1 MFTKYFRKAKFFR
14 FFFFLFFQDVR
25 FVLYSIGLLISVIFL
40 TATLVTGFLL
50 PSNHHVLHWRCQTY
64 YVACL
69 LVGDLLLA
77 ITQIFG
83 NTIVGFTCVSMG
95 KCFFFLHKYYVM
107 SLAITQQ
114 FLRWFT
120 LLNIIVAMQILSFHL
135 TNSNRLLKFLSLLL
149 CTARTTDTVSLFNKK
164 MTLKVEET
172 F

>member
-1 MFTKYFRKAKFFR
+1 MIAVYVYKIFPKTRVNFFY
-14 FFFFLFFQDVR
+14 FLFFQDVR
-25 FVLYSIGLLISVIFL
+25 FLLYSIGLLISVIFL

-95 KCFFFLHKYYVM
+95 KCFFFIYFLHTLRYV
-107 SLAITQQ
+107 SRNNLAIFEVIYTFLSHCCNANIIFQ
-114 FLRWFT
+114 FL
-120 LLNIIVAMQILSFHL
+120 NI
-135 TNSNRLLKFLSLLL
+135 
-149 CTARTTDTVSLFNKK
+149 
-164 MTLKVEET
+164 
-172 F
+172 